1 MGGPCISMNEN
12 RNNPTGIFNTN
23 EIGRKHLLFVVGF
36 SLPFAYLLSF
46 LFEGRVLYGI
56 LDSFGVD
63 FPNYI
68 FASIVMHFL
77 GLFSCG
83 WFIKSKTTVQR
94 AMFGSIILCFLTTLA
109 YLFPPSIFWAI
120 GLIFSGFAGG
130 CLMSTLGYF
139 LRKYIKKE
147 NRLKIIADI
156 LILSNLLMIIIY
168 LVDLYISSFVALILS
183 LIFLLGGIVFL
194 RLLILESKFLV
205 KIDEETVSAYGV
217 KQPLQILF
225 IFVFIITINSGL
237 MYQVV
242 NPKFSHLSNLM
253 TWYWPVPYIIAI
265 AIMRHLPS
273 DANRSPYLY
282 IALIML
288 MSAFVGFVFLE
299 HNLIGCLIINT
310 LMLGS
315 FGVFDLFWW
324 SILGEML
331 DYTTNPVKVF
341 GIGLSANVLGILVGG
356 VFGYLANQYNFSNTE
371 ITVFALVV
379 LCVTILLLP
388 VLNRQLRLLLKS
400 HTYLAAYS
408 KMAEPEKKEMIQEA
422 LGIEMLTNREK
433 EVLEQILSGKTNHLI
448 AQELSISE
456 STVKTHAGN
465 IYSKYDVSNRAEL
478 ISIVLRS
485 HIKL

>member
-1 MGGPCISMNEN
+1 MGENKNIPIGLFNLNEV
-12 RNNPTGIFNTN
+12 RK
-23 EIGRKHLLFVVGF
+23 KHLLFVVAF

-56 LDSFGVD
+56 LDSFNVD

-68 FASIVMHFL
+68 FVSIVMHFL
-77 GLFSCG
+77 GLLLCG
-83 WFIKSKTTVQR
+83 WFIKSKITIER
-94 AMFGSIILCFLTTLA
+94 ALFGSIILCFLTTLA
-109 YLFPPSIFWAI
+109 YLFPPSVFWPI
-120 GLIFSGFAGG
+120 GLILSGFAGG

-139 LRKYIKKE
+139 LRTYIKKE
-147 NRLKIIADI
+147 NRLKTIADI
-156 LILSNLLMIIIY
+156 LILSNLLMIVIY
-168 LVDLYISSFVALILS
+168 LVDLYVSSFVGLILS
-183 LIFLLGGIVFL
+183 LVFLLSGIVFL
-194 RLLILESKFLV
+194 RVLILESKFHV
-205 KIDEETVSAYGV
+205 KIDEKDVSPYGV

-242 NPKFSHLSNLM
+242 NPEFSHLTNFITL
-253 TWYWPVPYIIAI
+253 YWAVPYIIAI
-265 AIMRHLPS
+265 AIMRQLPS

-299 HNLIGCLIINT
+299 HNLTGYFIINS
-310 LMLGS
+310 LMLAS
-315 FGVFDLFWW
+315 FGIFDLFWW

-379 LCVTILLLP
+379 MCVTILLLP
-388 VLNRQLRLLLKS
+388 ILNRQLRLLLKS
-400 HTYLAAYS
+400 HTYIAAYG
-408 KMAEPEKKEMIQEA
+408 KMAEPEKEEMIQES

-433 EVLEQILSGKTNHLI
+433 EVLEQILSGKTNYLI
-448 AQELSISE
+448 AKELSISE

-478 ISIVLRS
+478 ISIVLRER
-485 HIKL
+485 IKLQ